1 MDMVE
6 SARQFRAAVQLY
18 AGTLSDEE
26 AVTVESLYPLW
37 EAGAA
42 YDKGALLRHGGRLYR
57 VEQAHTAQAH
67 QPPSGEGMLAVY
79 RPLQEPGE
87 VLPWV
92 YGEAVSIGDRRIDP
106 SDGLVYEVYAEAGA
120 NLWEP
125 HTAPAIWRLVEEEEE
140 DVNAAENTAAQGEG

>member
-26 AVTVESLYPLW
+26 AIQVDSLYPEW

-42 YDKGALLRHGGRLYR
+42 YGKGALLRHGGQLYR

-67 QPPSGEGMLAVY
+67 QPPGGEGMLAVY

-106 SDGLVYEVYAEAGA
+106 SDGRIYEVYAEAGA

-125 HTAPAIWRLVEEEEE
+125 HDAPAIWRLVEEEETE
-140 DVNAAENTAAQGEG
+140 EAG

>member
-67 QPPSGEGMLAVY
+67 QPPQRRGDAGGLPPAPGAGGGSALGVRGSGLDRGQAD
-79 RPLQEPGE
+79 RP
-87 VLPWV
+87 V
-92 YGEAVSIGDRRIDP
+92 RR
-106 SDGLVYEVYAEAGA
+106 AG
-120 NLWEP
+120 
-125 HTAPAIWRLVEEEEE
+125 V
-140 DVNAAENTAAQGEG
+140 

>member
-18 AGTLSDEE
+18 AGTLSDGQ

-42 YDKGALLRHGGRLYR
+42 YEKGALLRHGGRLYL

-106 SDGLVYEVYAEAGA
+106 SDGRIYEVYNEAGA

-125 HTAPAIWRLVEEEEE
+125 HTAPAIWRLAEEEE
-140 DVNAAENTAAQGEG
+140 DDYAAENTAAQGEG

>member
-1 MDMVE
+1 MSMVE

-26 AVTVESLYPLW
+26 AIQVDSLYPEW

-42 YDKGALLRHGGRLYR
+42 YDKGALLRHEGRLYR

-125 HTAPAIWRLVEEEEE
+125 HEVPAIWRLVEEEEE
-140 DVNAAENTAAQGEG
+140 EVW

>member
-6 SARQFRAAVQLY
+6 NARQFRAAVQLY

-26 AVTVESLYPLW
+26 AIQVDSLYPEW

-42 YDKGALLRHGGRLYR
+42 YGKGALLRHGGQLYR

-67 QPPSGEGMLAVY
+67 QPPGGEGMLAVY

-92 YGEAVSIGDRRIDP
+92 YGEAVSIGERRIDP
-106 SDGLVYEVYAEAGA
+106 SDGRIYEVYNEAGA

-125 HTAPAIWRLVEEEEE
+125 HTAPAIWRLVEEEETE
-140 DVNAAENTAAQGEG
+140 EAG